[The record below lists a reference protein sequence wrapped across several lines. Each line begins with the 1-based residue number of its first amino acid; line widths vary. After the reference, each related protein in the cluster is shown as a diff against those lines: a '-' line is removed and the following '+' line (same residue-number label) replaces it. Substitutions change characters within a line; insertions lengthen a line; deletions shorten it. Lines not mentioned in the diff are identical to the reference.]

1 LTSLAT
7 VESERVIAAG
17 ISSLLAT
24 SALSFEHRRGV
35 ADACDEIR
43 RVIVIGGSAGA
54 LAPLRTLVARLPTN
68 LPATVLVAIHIP
80 AGFPSIL
87 PELLGSVGPLPAAHP
102 RDQEQLRPGRI
113 LVAPPDYHLLVERGV
128 ARLTHGPRENRHR
141 PAIDTLF
148 RSAAHAYGAHVIGV
162 ILSGELDDGSAGLT
176 AIKMRGGIAIA
187 QDPEEAA
194 SPEMPSRAIQSA
206 DIDHIL
212 PAKEIGGLLGRL
224 P

>member
-1 LTSLAT
+1 
-7 VESERVIAAG
+7 
-17 ISSLLAT
+17 
-24 SALSFEHRRGV
+24 
-35 ADACDEIR
+35 
-43 RVIVIGGSAGA
+43 
-54 LAPLRTLVARLPTN
+54 
-68 LPATVLVAIHIP
+68 
-80 AGFPSIL
+80 
-87 PELLGSVGPLPAAHP
+87 
-102 RDQEQLRPGRI
+102 
-113 LVAPPDYHLLVERGV
+113 VAPPDRHLLVERGF
-128 ARLTHGPRENRHR
+128 ARLSRGPRENRHR

-148 RSAAHAYGAHVIGV
+148 RSAAHAYGARVIGV

-187 QDPEEAA
+187 QDAQEAA